1 MGSEATRVMLTLP
14 ETPMKRIIEIGED
27 HDILTESDRVSV
39 TKTIYAFV
47 RLISNLD
54 KMPGM
59 DEYKKRTGQTTMDAV
74 RSIVYQEINPE
85 SDKKGK
91 ARPVPPRR
99 GAE

>member
-1 MGSEATRVMLTLP
+1 MGSGSKRVMLTLP
-14 ETPMKRIIEIGED
+14 ETPLKRIIEIGEN

-39 TKTIYAFV
+39 PKTIYAIV

-59 DEYKKRTGQTTMDAV
+59 DEYKQRTGKTTMDAV
-74 RSIVYQEINPE
+74 WSIVYKEMNPD

-99 GAE
+99 GAR